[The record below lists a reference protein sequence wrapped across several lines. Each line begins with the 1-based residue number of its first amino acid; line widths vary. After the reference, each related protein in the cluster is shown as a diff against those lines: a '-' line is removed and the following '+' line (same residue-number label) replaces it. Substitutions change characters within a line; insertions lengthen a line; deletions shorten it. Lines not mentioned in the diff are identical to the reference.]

1 MDSQREKN
9 HSLGSV
15 TNRSYASP
23 HCRLLVEIDE
33 ALIDCQIYARQIV
46 LDYINEYFVDLRN
59 ILL

>member
-1 MDSQREKN
+1 MDSQRKKII
-9 HSLGSV
+9 HWDLLLTGAIL
-15 TNRSYASP
+15 RP

-33 ALIDCQIYARQIV
+33 ALCGCQIYARQIV